1 MRSNSHFSLLGA
13 VLSLESLPASDVGFD
28 GLALAGP
35 NSPSSPRR
43 MIFLGRTT
51 GAGELLLGVLVAM
64 LDSDGGIRQKG
75 VRKIRTAPAAAS

>member
-1 MRSNSHFSLLGA
+1 M
-13 VLSLESLPASDVGFD
+13 ESLPASDVGFD